1 MKNIILLISFI
12 IIISTSVVIISEKT
26 GESNSEIYK
35 ENEEVTALM
44 RELHA
49 EYGHDFQFAT
59 KKIEKQLYGKWQ
71 VTDNDLGYSLKYDVT
86 GDGLREEILELSKE
100 LVSRSDPG
108 DDYGDYIFTY
118 ESPVLVYYNETLGE
132 MAEDDFLDNY
142 SGIKGIN
149 PDTIGTV
156 VVLLELFD
164 VPEKSIH
171 EYRVSGLKFLLIDD
185 YVIAVNMST
194 FYQLQRIGQ

>member
-1 MKNIILLISFI
+1 
-12 IIISTSVVIISEKT
+12 
-26 GESNSEIYK
+26 
-35 ENEEVTALM
+35 
-44 RELHA
+44 
-49 EYGHDFQFAT
+49 
-59 KKIEKQLYGKWQ
+59 
-71 VTDNDLGYSLKYDVT
+71 
-86 GDGLREEILELSKE
+86 
-100 LVSRSDPG
+100 
-108 DDYGDYIFTY
+108 
-118 ESPVLVYYNETLGE
+118 